1 MYKIEDRNMANIVN
15 INDYCLPNY
24 MKLDRDN
31 KLLYIDPNSTDIIWL
46 IAQNLRQAE
55 HKSGYGKL
63 IWVLCP
69 LYKKY
74 KTGYKFI
81 PRNSVTTIKS
91 YLTKFHPNKISL
103 LEEETL
109 ESIKHIWIYANGY
122 FSYYIKQQKKNL
134 ERNCTSGV
142 LCKGKND
149 GSCPYNHYIGT
160 HNTAYLCS
168 KDILTS
174 NDHEIV
180 MKDQTECTNIMCKY
194 DHSINR
200 VDLVNFLKNE
210 YNMIYDTINNSSLTY
225 DSINNSSLTYD
236 SDSTDNSE
244 LSEIYDSLVSN
255 PSLTDDTDT
264 DTDTETEID
273 EEDDCDF
280 GDISI
285 IEFGD
290 NDNDRDKYMKDIL
303 LREKEEF
310 IHVNNYINNNRNLNE
325 TRLLF
330 K

>member
-1 MYKIEDRNMANIVN
+1 
-15 INDYCLPNY
+15 
-24 MKLDRDN
+24 
-31 KLLYIDPNSTDIIWL
+31 
-46 IAQNLRQAE
+46 
-55 HKSGYGKL
+55 
-63 IWVLCP
+63 
-69 LYKKY
+69 
-74 KTGYKFI
+74 
-81 PRNSVTTIKS
+81 
-91 YLTKFHPNKISL
+91 
-103 LEEETL
+103 
-109 ESIKHIWIYANGY
+109 
-122 FSYYIKQQKKNL
+122 
-134 ERNCTSGV
+134 
-142 LCKGKND
+142 
-149 GSCPYNHYIGT
+149 
-160 HNTAYLCS
+160 
-168 KDILTS
+168 
-174 NDHEIV
+174 

-225 DSINNSSLTYD
+225 DSEF
-236 SDSTDNSE
+236 TDDSE

-310 IHVNNYINNNRNLNE
+310 IHVNNYIINNRNLND